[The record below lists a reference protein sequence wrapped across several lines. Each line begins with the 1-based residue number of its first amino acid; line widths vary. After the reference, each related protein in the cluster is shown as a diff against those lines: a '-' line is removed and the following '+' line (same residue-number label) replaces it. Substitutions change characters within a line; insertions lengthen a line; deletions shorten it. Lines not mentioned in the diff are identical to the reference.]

1 MGNINKNLRTLL
13 CTEVRV
19 VDLIRLYFPNYIVI
33 APEPLIFQYYLAAV
47 YCHTILRIKVS
58 NMGIVRD
65 KSFSKSIIGPF
76 ERIKL
81 SVIFVRYS

>member
-1 MGNINKNLRTLL
+1 M
-13 CTEVRV
+13 
-19 VDLIRLYFPNYIVI
+19 DLIQLYFQNYIVI
-33 APEPLIFQYYLAAV
+33 APELLIFQYYFAAV

-65 KSFSKSIIGPF
+65 KSFSKSIIGSF

-81 SVIFVRYS
+81 GIIFVQYS